1 MPSPRVS
8 WLPDC
13 SWRRR
18 SAAGKRI
25 PLRPLCDFLF
35 LCLLVIVAGS
45 MAGQVAAV
53 TQSFESLLMSKWF
66 GHQGYEYVELGRF
79 WQYFLLVGL
88 MLWLLLMLNAL
99 WPAVLKPQ
107 DTTSPQARG
116 RWHLVTIIA
125 CSGALIAF

>member
-25 PLRPLCDFLF
+25 PLRPLCDLLF
-35 LCLLVIVAGS
+35 LCLLVIVGGS
-45 MAGQVAAV
+45 MAGQVAAI
-53 TQSFESLLMSKWF
+53 TQSLESLLMSQWF

-79 WQYFLLVGL
+79 WQWFLLAGL
-88 MLWLLLMLNAL
+88 FIWLGLMLNAIH
-99 WPAVLKPQ
+99 PALFKVRVAS
-107 DTTSPQARG
+107 DDARG
-116 RWHLVTIIA
+116 
-125 CSGALIAF
+125 